1 MVDETIDEEVSMVES
16 VNVEAVEETG
26 NGVRESRSWL
36 RRGYGREEGGYSDMT
51 ETNLLLNYF
60 VCVEIT
66 SEKLNIEKENVVM
79 KFIDSRR

>member
-1 MVDETIDEEVSMVES
+1 MVES

-36 RRGYGREEGGYSDMT
+36 RRGYAREEEGYSDMT
-51 ETNLLLNYF
+51 ETNLLLNCF
-60 VCVEIT
+60 VFVEIT
-66 SEKLNIEKENVVM
+66 SEKLNMEKENVVM

>member
-1 MVDETIDEEVSMVES
+1 
-16 VNVEAVEETG
+16 
-26 NGVRESRSWL
+26 
-36 RRGYGREEGGYSDMT
+36 MT

-60 VCVEIT
+60 VFVEIT